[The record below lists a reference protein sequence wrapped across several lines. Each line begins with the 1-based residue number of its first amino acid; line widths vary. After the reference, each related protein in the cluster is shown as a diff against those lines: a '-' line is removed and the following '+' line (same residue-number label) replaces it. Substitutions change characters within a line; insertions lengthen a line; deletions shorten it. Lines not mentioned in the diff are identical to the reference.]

1 MRRRDIAMDPSGPP
15 TPSSFTS
22 TIAPRSTRRPRPGMH
37 ITLPD
42 PTSPT
47 SPTEASDMSRYPAVR
62 SSTGSSD
69 SQHDIPTA
77 VNTPWAHTPSCS
89 TGDLTRGKDK
99 DDKDDKDD
107 TDWESP
113 AEMTQEE
120 MELRERSKEEGKAE
134 HQGEV
139 GVGVNERKEMLDLGN
154 GLEEVIIIDWLP
166 GDPRVCGTA

>member
-1 MRRRDIAMDPSGPP
+1 VGHPP
-15 TPSSFTS
+15 HP
-22 TIAPRSTRRPRPGMH
+22 
-37 ITLPD
+37 LPD

-47 SPTEASDMSRYPAVR
+47 SPGDTGETSEMPRYPAVR

-99 DDKDDKDD
+99 DDK
-107 TDWESP
+107 DWESP

-166 GDPRVCGTA
+166 VDPEVCGDRVKRS